1 MLGDLTDITFFGG
14 ANEVGRNCLLVE
26 DGRANLLLDAGV
38 KLGERDEY
46 PLITTDMVRRLHRI
60 AISHTHLDHVGY
72 LPHMYA
78 KGCRAE
84 VYSTKPTHD
93 LTQLLLADYLRINRG
108 MKFSNNDIIKAMKMW
123 KMVEYG
129 EVVGDKLKFSF
140 HKSGHILGSSMVLVG
155 GSSRLLFSSDVNDR
169 ETKLLDPGEKNL
181 VAENLI
187 IESTYGAPND
197 QLPTLKS
204 ASKMLCDSI
213 NRAIKKGGKVLIPSF
228 AVGRA
233 QEILF
238 ILESYMSSG
247 VLEQVPI
254 FVDGMILKANRI
266 YRQNVIYARD
276 EIQKRILMSDDDP
289 FKSKFF
295 HTPKTKDR
303 SDVLR
308 AGSAIIVST
317 SGMLTGGPVLHY
329 LKKLAGDGNNLLI
342 LVGYQAEGTLGRKL
356 LDGERRVMI
365 DGREVELKMGVEQA
379 HFSAH
384 ADYKGLLD
392 IVRSIR
398 KLKKVFVMHGEGE
411 KPKKL
416 GEAIQNMGY
425 EVILP
430 RNGESFR
437 I

>member
-1 MLGDLTDITFFGG
+1 VLVD
-14 ANEVGRNCLLVE
+14 EGRN
-26 DGRANLLLDAGV
+26 NLLLDAGV
-38 KLGERDEY
+38 KLGETDEY
-46 PLITTDMVRRLHRI
+46 PLLTDGEIRRLERI

-78 KGCRAE
+78 RGCRAE
-84 VYSTKPTHD
+84 IYSTKPTRD

-108 MKFSNNDIIKAMKMW
+108 MKFTNSDIIKAMKMW
-123 KMVEYG
+123 RMVEYG
-129 EVVGDKLKFSF
+129 QVVGDGLKFSF
-140 HKSGHILGSSMVLVG
+140 HRSGHILGSAMVLVQ
-155 GSSRLLFSSDVNDR
+155 SSTRLLFSSDINDR
-169 ETKLLDPGEKNL
+169 ETKLLDPGERNL
-181 VAENLI
+181 IAENLI
-187 IESTYGAPND
+187 IESTYGAPGEEH
-197 QLPTLKS
+197 PSLKV

-213 NRAIKKGGKVLIPSF
+213 SETLKMGGVVLIPSF

-247 VLEQVPI
+247 VLEKVPI

-303 SDVLR
+303 SDVLKH
-308 AGSAIIVST
+308 GSAIIVST
-317 SGMLTGGPVLHY
+317 SGMLSGGPVLHY
-329 LKKLAGDGNNLLI
+329 LQKLSGDSRNLLM

-356 LDGERRVMI
+356 LDGEKRITVDNREIEVNMRVQ
-365 DGREVELKMGVEQA
+365 QA
-379 HFSAH
+379 PFSAH

-392 IVRSIR
+392 IVKSIR
-398 KLKKVFVMHGEGE
+398 KLKKVFVIHGEGE
-411 KPKKL
+411 RPREL
-416 GEAIQNMGY
+416 GDAIGKMGY
-425 EVILP
+425 EVIIP

-437 I
+437 L

>member
-1 MLGDLTDITFFGG
+1 M
-14 ANEVGRNCLLVE
+14 
-26 DGRANLLLDAGV
+26 
-38 KLGERDEY
+38 KLGGVDEY
-46 PLITTDMVRRLHRI
+46 PLIDDRDLRKLHRI
-60 AISHTHLDHVGY
+60 AISHTHLDHMGY

-84 VYSTKPTHD
+84 IYSTKPTHD
-93 LTQLLLADYLRINRG
+93 LSQLLLADYLRINRG
-108 MKFSNNDIIKAMKMW
+108 MKFTNSDIIKAMRMW

-129 EVVGDKLKFSF
+129 QVLGDKLKFSF
-140 HKSGHILGSSMVLVG
+140 HKSGHILGSAMVLVG

-169 ETKLLDPGEKNL
+169 ETKLLDPGEKSL
-181 VAENLI
+181 VAENLL
-187 IESTYGAPND
+187 IESTYGAPGEE
-197 QLPTLKS
+197 LPSLKS

-213 NRAIKKGGKVLIPSF
+213 SKTIKKGGKVLIPSF

-247 VLEQVPI
+247 VLEHVPI

-289 FKSKFF
+289 FKSRFF
-295 HTPKTKDR
+295 HTPHTKDR
-303 SDVLR
+303 SDVLE

-329 LKKLAGDGNNLLI
+329 LEKLAGDSRNLLM
-342 LVGYQAEGTLGRKL
+342 LVGYQAEGTLGRRL
-356 LDGERRVMI
+356 LEGAKSVTI
-365 DGREVELKMGVEQA
+365 DDKEIEIKMGVEQA

-384 ADYKGLLD
+384 ADYRGLLD
-392 IVRSIR
+392 IVRSIK
-398 KLKKVFVMHGEGE
+398 KLKRVFVMHGEGE
-411 KPKKL
+411 RPRKL
-416 GEAIQNMGY
+416 GDAIASMGY
-425 EVILP
+425 EVVIP
-430 RNGESFR
+430 RNMESFR

>member
-1 MLGDLTDITFFGG
+1 MGDFTDVTFFGG
-14 ANEVGRNCLLVE
+14 ANEVGRNCMLVE
-26 DGRANLLLDAGV
+26 EGKTNLLLDAGV

-46 PLITTDMVRRLHRI
+46 PLISEEEIRRLKRI
-60 AISHTHLDHVGY
+60 AVSHTHLDHVGY

-78 KGCRAE
+78 RGCKADI
-84 VYSTKPTHD
+84 YSTKPTHD

-108 MKFSNNDIIKAMKMW
+108 MRFTNSDIIRAMRMW

-140 HKSGHILGSSMVLVG
+140 HKSGHILGSAMVLVRG
-155 GSSRLLFSSDVNDR
+155 DTTLLFTSDVNDR
-169 ETKLLDPGEKNL
+169 ETRLLEAGEKNL
-181 VAENLI
+181 IAENMI
-187 IESTYGAPND
+187 IECTYGAPND
-197 QLPTLKS
+197 QHPSLKN

-213 NRAIKKGGKVLIPSF
+213 NRTIKKGGKVLIPSF

-238 ILESYMSSG
+238 ILENYMSSG

-289 FKSKFF
+289 FKSRFF
-295 HTPKTKDR
+295 QTPRTKDR

-308 AGSAIIVST
+308 EGPAVIVST
-317 SGMLTGGPVLHY
+317 SGMLTGGPVLRY
-329 LKKLAGDGNNLLI
+329 LEKLAGDPNNLLM

-356 LDGERRVMI
+356 LEGERRVVI
-365 DGREVELKMGVEQA
+365 DGKEIEIRMGVEQA

-384 ADYKGLLD
+384 ADFKGLLE
-392 IVRSIR
+392 IVRSIK
-398 KLKKVFVMHGEGE
+398 KLKRVFVIHGEGD
-411 KPKKL
+411 KPKL
-416 GEAIQNMGY
+416 FGEAVAKMGY
-425 EVILP
+425 EVVIP
-430 RNGESFR
+430 RNGETVT

>member
-1 MLGDLTDITFFGG
+1 LTNITFFGG
-14 ANEVGRNCLLVE
+14 AGEVGRNCIAVE
-26 DGRANLLLDAGV
+26 EGRSNLLLDAGV
-38 KLGERDEY
+38 KLGEVDEY
-46 PLITTDMVRRLHRI
+46 PTITDEEVRKLHRI
-60 AISHTHLDHVGY
+60 AISHTHLDHMGY

-78 KGCRAE
+78 RGCRAE

-108 MKFSNNDIIKAMKMW
+108 MKFTNSDIVRAMKMW

-129 EVVGDKLKFSF
+129 QVVGDRLKFSF
-140 HKSGHILGSSMVLVG
+140 HKSGHILGSAMVLVQG
-155 GSSRLLFSSDVNDR
+155 GSRLLFSSDVNDR

-181 VAENLI
+181 IAENLI

-213 NRAIKKGGKVLIPSF
+213 NRTIKKGGKVIIPSF

-247 VLEQVPI
+247 VLEHVPI

-295 HTPKTKDR
+295 HTPHTKDR
-303 SDVLR
+303 SDVLER
-308 AGSAIIVST
+308 GSAIIVST

-329 LKKLAGDGNNLLI
+329 LEKLAGDSRNLLM
-342 LVGYQAEGTLGRKL
+342 LVGYQAEGTRGRML
-356 LDGERRVMI
+356 LEGEKHLKI
-365 DGREVELKMGVEQA
+365 DDKEIEIKMQVEQA

-384 ADYKGLLD
+384 ADYRGLLD
-392 IVRSIR
+392 IVRSIK
-398 KLKKVFVMHGEGE
+398 KLRRVFVIHGEGD
-411 KPKKL
+411 KTKKL
-416 GEAIQNMGY
+416 GEAISGMGY
-425 EVILP
+425 EVIIP